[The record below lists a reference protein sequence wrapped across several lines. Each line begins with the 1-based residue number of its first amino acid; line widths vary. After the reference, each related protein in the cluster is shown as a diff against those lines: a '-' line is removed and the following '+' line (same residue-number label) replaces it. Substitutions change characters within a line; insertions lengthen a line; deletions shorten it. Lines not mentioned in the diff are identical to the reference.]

1 MQKTSMRILR
11 MDRKT
16 GEAAVVPETLDDLW
30 HLERI
35 AQPGDFA
42 EGKTFRSVK
51 LGDKEER
58 KPVFIRI
65 EIEKVEFAKYA
76 NRLRLTGKIVQGS
89 PEEFVQRGKY
99 HTLDVGKDEKIT
111 LVKKEWK
118 AHHIKRLKD
127 AEKEAKRPK
136 IRIIAMDDEKALTAL
151 VMGYGV
157 EFGPEIYSEARKR
170 DEKFEEKKLGYYA
183 EIMKEIEMHEER
195 YVVAGPG
202 FEKDNFRKYLER
214 KNPELLKR
222 IVFENVSY
230 AERNGVSE
238 LLKKG
243 IVSRLIGEARIEK
256 ETELIG
262 KIMLHIN
269 KEDGL
274 AAYGFSEVEKA
285 AEMGAAETVLVLDEL
300 LRTDKKVE
308 GLAEKAEKT
317 AVVVVFSSE
326 ADPGQELKGLGG
338 VAALLRFRIEG

>member
-1 MQKTSMRILR
+1 MRILGI
-11 MDRKT
+11 DRKT
-16 GEAAVVPETLDDLW
+16 NEARLVPETLDDLW

-35 AQPGDFA
+35 VEPGDFA

-51 LGDKEER
+51 LGDKEEK

-65 EIEKVEFAKYA
+65 EVEKIEFAKYA

-99 HTLDVGKDEKIT
+99 HTLEAEKGEKIT
-111 LVKKEWK
+111 IIKQWK
-118 AHHIKRLKD
+118 AHHLKRLKE

-136 IRIIAMDDEKALTAL
+136 VRIIAMDDENALFAL

-170 DEKFEEKKLGYYA
+170 EEKFEEKKQKYYS
-183 EIMKEIEMHEER
+183 EIMKEIEMREEK

-230 AERNGVSE
+230 AERNGVNE
-238 LLKKG
+238 LLKRG
-243 IVSRLIGEARIEK
+243 IVGRLIGEARIEK
-256 ETELIG
+256 ESELME
-262 KIMLHIN
+262 KVKMHVN

-274 AAYGFSEVEKA
+274 AAYGFVEVGKA
-285 AEMGAAETVLVLDEL
+285 VELGAAETVLVLDEL
-300 LRTDKKVE
+300 LRKGKKIE
-308 GLAEKAEKT
+308 KLAEDAEKT
-317 AVVVVFSSE
+317 SVVVIFSSE
-326 ADPGQELKGLGG
+326 ADPGQELKGIGG
-338 VAALLRFRIEG
+338 IAALLRFRIE

>member
-1 MQKTSMRILR
+1 MRVLR
-11 MDRKT
+11 IDKKT
-16 GEAAVVPETLDDLW
+16 GEASVVPETLDDLW

-35 AQPGDFA
+35 VEPGDFA

-58 KPVFIRI
+58 KPVFVRI
-65 EIEKVEFAKYA
+65 GVEKIEFAKYA
-76 NRLRLTGKIVQGS
+76 NRLRLTGKIVQGT

-99 HTLDVGKDEKIT
+99 HTLEVEKDEKIT
-111 LVKKEWK
+111 IIKEWK
-118 AHHIKRLKD
+118 AHHIKRLKE

-136 IRIIAMDDEKALTAL
+136 IRIIVMDDEKALTAL

-157 EFGPEIYSEARKR
+157 EFGPEFYSEARKR
-170 DEKFEEKKLGYYA
+170 EEKFEEKKLGYYS
-183 EIMKEIEMHEER
+183 EIMKEMEMHEEK
-195 YVVAGPG
+195 YVLAGPG
-202 FEKDNFRKYLER
+202 FEKDNFRKYLEK
-214 KNPELLKR
+214 KNPALLKR

-230 AERNGVSE
+230 AERNGVNE

-256 ETELIG
+256 ETELMG
-262 KIMLHIN
+262 KVMLHIN

-274 AAYGFSEVEKA
+274 STYGIEEVRKA
-285 AEMGAAETVLVLDEL
+285 IELGAAETVLVLDEM
-300 LRTDKKVE
+300 LRTNKEIEK
-308 GLAEKAEKT
+308 LAEGAEKV

-338 VAALLRFRIEG
+338 IAALLRFRVE